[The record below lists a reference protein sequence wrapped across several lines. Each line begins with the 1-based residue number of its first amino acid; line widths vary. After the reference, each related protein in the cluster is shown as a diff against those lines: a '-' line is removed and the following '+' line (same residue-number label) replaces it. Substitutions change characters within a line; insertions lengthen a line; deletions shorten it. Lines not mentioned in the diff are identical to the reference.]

1 MGVFL
6 TRHNLT
12 AQSSAF
18 GCRTSHPDVSY
29 GGVLDRKSCN
39 INKTTTLKLNQNS
52 MQDVALKILVVED
65 NDALR
70 EAMLAFL
77 QQQGH
82 YVRGVPMAEDI
93 DDVTGGFIPDVYVID
108 LNLPD
113 EDGLSLTRRLRAV
126 QPNVCIV
133 ITTARAQ
140 IGDKVLG
147 YESGA
152 DLYLTKPVDSREL
165 MAGVNALGKRLRS
178 LGKNHPAFL
187 LDLERMQLS
196 GPDGKVELTASDVLV
211 LSAFVRAPG
220 KKLERWQM
228 AEILGGNEAE
238 PMLAST
244 MEMRITRLRKK
255 LAAVGSPSPH
265 IKALHKVGY
274 ALCTPVVMQ

>member
-1 MGVFL
+1 
-6 TRHNLT
+6 
-12 AQSSAF
+12 
-18 GCRTSHPDVSY
+18 
-29 GGVLDRKSCN
+29 
-39 INKTTTLKLNQNS
+39 

-70 EAMLAFL
+70 EAMLAFF

-113 EDGLSLTRRLRAV
+113 EDGLSLTRRLREA
-126 QPNVCIV
+126 QPNVGIV

-152 DLYLTKPVDSREL
+152 NLYLTKPVDSREL
-165 MAGVNALGKRLRS
+165 MAAVSALGKRLRS
-178 LGKNHPAFL
+178 LGQNHSAFL
-187 LDLERMQLS
+187 LDLARMQLS
-196 GPDGKVELTASDVLV
+196 GPNGKVELTESDVLV
-211 LSAFVRAPG
+211 LSALVRAPG

-228 AEILGGNEAE
+228 AEILGRNVTV
-238 PMLAST
+238 PMADST
-244 MEMRITRLRKK
+244 LEMRITRLRKK
-255 LAAVGSPSPH
+255 LATVGAPSPQ

-274 ALCTPVVMQ
+274 ALCAPVVMQ

>member
-1 MGVFL
+1 M
-6 TRHNLT
+6 
-12 AQSSAF
+12 
-18 GCRTSHPDVSY
+18 
-29 GGVLDRKSCN
+29 
-39 INKTTTLKLNQNS
+39 QN
-52 MQDVALKILVVED
+52 VALKILVVED

-93 DDVTGGFIPDVYVID
+93 DDVTGGFVPNVYVID

-113 EDGLSLTRRLRAV
+113 EDGLSLTRRLRAAH
-126 QPNVCIV
+126 PNVGIV

-140 IGDKVLG
+140 IGDKVIG

-165 MAGVNALGKRLRS
+165 MAGITALGKRLRI
-178 LGKNHPAFL
+178 LNHPQHAFS

-196 GPDGKVELTASDVLV
+196 GPTGTAELTASDMLV
-211 LSAFVRAPG
+211 LSALARAPG
-220 KKLERWQM
+220 KKLERWQIS
-228 AEILGGNEAE
+228 EIVGGSHTE
-238 PMLAST
+238 PTPAST
-244 MEMRITRLRKK
+244 LEMRITRLRKK
-255 LAAVGSPSPH
+255 LSAVGAPSPQ

-274 ALCTPVVMQ
+274 ALCVPLVMQ

>member
-1 MGVFL
+1 LVAAEAIL
-6 TRHNLT
+6 TLAMVGYLIVKVAIST
-12 AQSSAF
+12 KPPPQ
-18 GCRTSHPDVSY
+18 
-29 GGVLDRKSCN
+29 
-39 INKTTTLKLNQNS
+39 KLNHNS

-113 EDGLSLTRRLRAV
+113 EDGLSLTRRLRAA

-165 MAGVNALGKRLRS
+165 MAGVSALGKRLRT
-178 LGKNHPAFL
+178 LGQNHPAFV

-196 GPDGKVELTASDVLV
+196 GPSGKVELTASDVLV
-211 LSAFVRAPG
+211 LSALVRAPG

-228 AEILGGNEAE
+228 AEILGGNGTE
-238 PMLAST
+238 PKPAST
-244 MEMRITRLRKK
+244 LEMRITRLRRK
-255 LAAVGSPSPH
+255 LAEVGAPSPQ